1 MLQSDGSVPA
11 SSEEDAIYIGRM
23 FKDKNHLQ
31 TTLAIYSIKRLF
43 HFKQTRSDPGR
54 LIFECVDK
62 KCPWRVYAVSAGRES
77 KNFKVRTLT
86 LTHTCTIA
94 SRAHYGKQATSKVI
108 AKVLEGKYANGMPG
122 PRAVDIRD
130 IVLSELKVSVS
141 DMKSWY
147 AKEAAI
153 MSTRGSDENNYKL
166 LSGYMHLLQA
176 QNPGTKY
183 KLQYT
188 EGLDGKKQFK
198 YLFFALGASIAGI
211 QYMRKVVL
219 VDGTT
224 IKHKFKGV
232 LLTASMQDANFM
244 VFPIAFGIVD
254 SESEPAWTWFFRQLS
269 AIMADATDLVIVSD
283 RHASIYAGIGQV
295 YPKAFHG
302 ACAVHIERNVRAKFP
317 KKGVSNLVSK
327 AARAFNE
334 ADFMTFNTEIGR
346 RSSVCADYLAG
357 ISKEHWTQAYCDA
370 KQYNLMSSNIAEAL
384 NSALAKIIELPIVTL
399 VEGIRAKHMKWFC
412 VRRVKAVKLKDGIT
426 PNAHK
431 LILRH
436 HAGSA
441 GLAVHPVSP

>member
-1 MLQSDGSVPA
+1 MLQSNGSVPA

-62 KCPWRVYAVSAGRES
+62 KCPWRVYAVSAGKES

-166 LSGYMHLLQA
+166 LS
-176 QNPGTKY
+176 
-183 KLQYT
+183 
-188 EGLDGKKQFK
+188 
-198 YLFFALGASIAGI
+198 
-211 QYMRKVVL
+211 
-219 VDGTT
+219 
-224 IKHKFKGV
+224 
-232 LLTASMQDANFM
+232 
-244 VFPIAFGIVD
+244 
-254 SESEPAWTWFFRQLS
+254 
-269 AIMADATDLVIVSD
+269 
-283 RHASIYAGIGQV
+283 
-295 YPKAFHG
+295 
-302 ACAVHIERNVRAKFP
+302 
-317 KKGVSNLVSK
+317 
-327 AARAFNE
+327 
-334 ADFMTFNTEIGR
+334 
-346 RSSVCADYLAG
+346 
-357 ISKEHWTQAYCDA
+357 
-370 KQYNLMSSNIAEAL
+370 
-384 NSALAKIIELPIVTL
+384 
-399 VEGIRAKHMKWFC
+399 
-412 VRRVKAVKLKDGIT
+412 
-426 PNAHK
+426 
-431 LILRH
+431 
-436 HAGSA
+436 
-441 GLAVHPVSP
+441 

>member
-62 KCPWRVYAVSAGRES
+62 KCPWRVYAVSAGKES
-77 KNFKVRTLT
+77 KNFEVRTLT

-130 IVLSELKVSVS
+130 IVLSELKVLVS
-141 DMKSWY
+141 YMKSWY
-147 AKEAAI
+147 AKEATI
-153 MSTRGSDENNYKL
+153 MSTRGSDENSYKL

-183 KLQYT
+183 KLRYT

-198 YLFFALGASIAGI
+198 YLFFAFGASIAGI

-219 VDGTT
+219 VDGTA

-370 KQYNLMSSNIAEAL
+370 KRYNLMSSNIVEAL

-399 VEGIRAKHMKWFC
+399 VEGIRAKLIKWFY
-412 VRRVKAVKLKDGIT
+412 VRRAKAVKLKDGIT